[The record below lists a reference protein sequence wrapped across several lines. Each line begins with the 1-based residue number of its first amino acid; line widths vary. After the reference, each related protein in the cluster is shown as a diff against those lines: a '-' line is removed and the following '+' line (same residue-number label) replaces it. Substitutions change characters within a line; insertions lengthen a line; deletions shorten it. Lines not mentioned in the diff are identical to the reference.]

1 MRMHR
6 SILLLTLVCAAA
18 NLTGEKSVRAQ
29 QKAEVSCDNDPD
41 CSRIAAQA
49 SQQSRAGQYKEARRL
64 YEAAYALRS
73 DPLLLYNLARVL
85 HKSGHPAEAVD
96 YYQRYLDAGAEGVE
110 ENHHKSTQLME
121 QARIEAGQ
129 QAAHPVPLE
138 AGQQAMHS
146 VPLAVTPVKPTE
158 QVVPLYKKWWLWT
171 TVGIAAVGLG
181 VGLGSGLA
189 ARRPDL
195 TGASEVSPFE

>member
-1 MRMHR
+1 MQMHR
-6 SILLLTLVCAAA
+6 YSLLLTLVCTAA
-18 NLTGEKSVRAQ
+18 NLPEGKSVRAQ
-29 QKAEVSCDNDPD
+29 QKAAVSCDNDPD

-49 SQQSRAGQYKEARRL
+49 SQQSRAGQFKEARRL

-110 ENHHKSTQLME
+110 ENRRKSTQLME
-121 QARIEAGQ
+121 QARIEAGL
-129 QAAHPVPLE
+129 QAAHPVPL
-138 AGQQAMHS
+138 AA
-146 VPLAVTPVKPTE
+146 TPVKPTE
-158 QVVPLYKKWWLWT
+158 QVVPRYKKWWFWT
-171 TVGIAAVGLG
+171 TVGIVAAGLG
-181 VGLGSGLA
+181 VGLGIGLG